1 MGESNKPEDDQLFTT
16 NITNQNEMTSI
27 GSLTDNCNNLNLDDE
42 IKSTINKT
50 ISPPLNDISPSTLEA
65 LKTLSTISSYSG
77 VETITDCDKLRASLE
92 QIRAKKNMKLFNKL
106 DKIRQDFSGLNFKLA
121 QMEESISDLKK
132 GTSNFVKS
140 LPPDSN

>member
-1 MGESNKPEDDQLFTT
+1 MTDQSLT
-16 NITNQNEMTSI
+16 ITNNQCE
-27 GSLTDNCNNLNLDDE
+27 L
-42 IKSTINKT
+42 NKT
-50 ISPPLNDISPSTLEA
+50 NMDNNNDNTVEKIIVEEAKKNLATPLLNDISPSTLEA
-65 LKTLSTISSYSG
+65 LKTLSSISSYSG

-121 QMEESISDLKK
+121 QMEESILDLKE

-140 LPPDSN
+140 LPPDRE

>member
-1 MGESNKPEDDQLFTT
+1 MGENPPTIENSQRVL
-16 NITNQNEMTSI
+16 
-27 GSLTDNCNNLNLDDE
+27 DN
-42 IKSTINKT
+42 NKT
-50 ISPPLNDISPSTLEA
+50 NNNNENTIRDIIVDETKNTNLTTTILNDISPSTLEA
-65 LKTLSTISSYSG
+65 LKTLSSISSYSG

-121 QMEESISDLKK
+121 QMEESILDLKE

-140 LPPDSN
+140 LPQDRD

>member
-1 MGESNKPEDDQLFTT
+1 MGDH
-16 NITNQNEMTSI
+16 
-27 GSLTDNCNNLNLDDE
+27 SLTITDSQCELNKEKMDNNNGKIIENIIIE
-42 IKSTINKT
+42 ETKNKKLT
-50 ISPPLNDISPSTLEA
+50 TPLLNDISPSTLEA
-65 LKTLSTISSYSG
+65 LKTLSSISSYSG

-121 QMEESISDLKK
+121 QMEESILDLKE

-140 LPPDSN
+140 LPPDRE